1 MDNLKKLGDKSFSH
15 PTIFWLSPNFCPY
28 LWIFGKVALF
38 DKVWENP
45 LYLVFFV
52 TIFPVMEKILVKF
65 KKMCQMVDSKWEC
78 PK

>member
-1 MDNLKKLGDKSFSH
+1 MDNLKKLGGKSFFH
-15 PTIFWLSPNFCPY
+15 PTIFWLSPNFCPS
-28 LWIFGKVALF
+28 LWIFWKSSTFWQSL
-38 DKVWENP
+38 KKP